1 MSWRLDLQKVT
12 FSMSKRKAC
21 YDVSYKLKAVKCAE
35 DKSKEAAARMFKVI
49 HVGFASGASRRR
61 NCMFPGSL
69 RTGSSSPK
77 TGVHVALY
85 IWCPLTTLSLLV
97 LHTRPPPLNI
107 VINSGFVYPPISYNC
122 RVRCM
127 SKGNKRP
134 GDNSRQYGTYFH
146 PFCHLIA
153 IHLSCQVS

>member
-1 MSWRLDLQKVT
+1 MPGQVSCSMSWRLEIQKVT

-61 NCMFPGSL
+61 NCMFL
-69 RTGSSSPK
+69 RTGSSSHR

-97 LHTRPPPLNI
+97 LHTRPPPLDI
-107 VINSGFVYPPISYNC
+107 CDQFYLTPVSYNR

-127 SKGNKRP
+127 SKGNKHL
-134 GDNSRQYGTYFH
+134 GDNTVCFYT
-146 PFCHLIA
+146 L
-153 IHLSCQVS
+153 QVWL